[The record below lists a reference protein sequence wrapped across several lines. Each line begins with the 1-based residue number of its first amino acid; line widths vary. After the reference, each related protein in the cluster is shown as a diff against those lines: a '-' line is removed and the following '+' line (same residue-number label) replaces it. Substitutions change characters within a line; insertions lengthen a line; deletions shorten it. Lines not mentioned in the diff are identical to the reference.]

1 MKGKKD
7 YIMYYDINYS
17 AHGLTTDM
25 MDYCTEIKEEYRKAW
40 LSENMPYRMGTIT
53 GRFDS
58 EYLLWRNI
66 YNKIA
71 EYRNH
76 KKGNEPRLKFEEL
89 LLNNK

>member
-1 MKGKKD
+1 
-7 YIMYYDINYS
+7 
-17 AHGLTTDM
+17 
-25 MDYCTEIKEEYRKAW
+25 
-40 LSENMPYRMGTIT
+40 MPYRMGTIT